1 MKGKLQKFSV
11 KLLASMLAVIMSIPA
26 NAFAMV
32 GDNSNTYTENTSVMG
47 IQAPEETKEDQLQKA
62 LLKSELSTVE
72 SNDYI
77 IKKSASLSK
86 TTGQIDYIIKII
98 NKTPEKES
106 SDKQTTTFAITQNT
120 DLLDLKVEK
129 VQALDANGNEEEI
142 NYTQGT
148 PNAFNS
154 TDNIRSTGITTNK
167 QQNGVVYYLSAKLT
181 DQALKDLEQKSP
193 QLALDFTI
201 ASPDNKIYQDRYAL
215 EIEKANTTEITID
228 NEGNIANPEGRLVE
242 NQESLHLYKGE
253 YKEEQKGIF
262 QSTPAQI
269 IWTDYI
275 NAKDNKEFTYDINLD
290 QGQDTRESQVKIEYY
305 EAQEKGYV
313 LNESFTKTLAFANN
327 LKLSIPEGYI
337 AKVELNTRPKA
348 NTKEFAY
355 NDIKIPNPTY
365 TEEKNEAKEEQASDD
380 ADPLPNIFS
389 KNDSEVNSS
398 NDSITDQKD
407 QNFSTNSKTDPAENL
422 SATEEKNEA
431 KEEQASDDAD
441 PLPNIFSKN
450 DSEVNSSNDSIT
462 DQKDQNFSTNSK
474 TDSVENLSAIAL
486 NKDAYFEKLKSDDKL
501 TTNIEEAT
509 NEIEQ
514 ILEAYN
520 KEEIN
525 WDDFKQ
531 SVQNIKNDK
540 EIDESQTKDILAS
553 LLIGLNE
560 EKYKVANIDIDQA
573 AGADTEEK
581 TEEGKDLSDKTPD
594 ELAKEKLAEEGVTI
608 EDFQN
613 YMYELEEKYGLTD
626 EDADRIY
633 TENAEAIGALVK
645 KAQEEKTAGDV
656 FAVTSGFANKTFR
669 LTTNMNVLSIPLWS
683 IPAGWYFDINVGP
696 YLYLDSKPNN
706 LVVNGRTV
714 ATAQYFPA
722 TNTVR
727 YTFKERVYKTTSIP
741 INQDFKFKT
750 EAIGNRNPID
760 VKISVKPKNNPGQT
774 QSYTVYEDSSKNP
787 SESNNIY
794 ESKVVLDKGEFTQ
807 NYGTHISRDE
817 GNNIRYSYV
826 PSKSIMN
833 SYELA
838 YRDMANGDPDL
849 SYYVLLEAN
858 PGDGS
863 FTNNSTIDIGLTNN
877 KTIMDVGVFKVPS
890 KQLDGL
896 KESFVNGNVKQYL
909 GKLDQK
915 IQTGTLNDGSHRISL
930 SANELNSDAYLIKV
944 RANDAKDGET
954 FQYRYKWQSG
964 NDTIDNWNNVYVI
977 ELANKSTGG
986 STLTPPETDEST
998 RYKSFP
1004 LEGNGSL
1011 NHVKGK
1017 DKYGSF
1023 DDHVYCIQI
1032 ERQQGINGPTKRE
1045 YVTDG
1050 SQIASRLSPR
1060 NHDPLGKSPYNTN
1073 EELMSRLKKAFYY
1086 AEAYKDDP
1094 DYEEILQAAI
1104 YYVVGGSTVDGANYA
1119 HEYKYLNGDPGLHIP
1134 GKSQNVKN
1142 KANELINIVKRNDN
1156 WDISKENSVELY
1168 VFESK
1173 REMSQNGIWGKVH
1186 EIPTSNFKIKK
1197 VANDA
1202 NKTPLKNVGF
1212 TLYASDKETVIGST
1226 FFNSKGEYF
1235 TNDQG
1240 ELYYSNLPD
1249 GIYYLKETSIPDGYI
1264 VKDGD
1269 PFTTIIIESGNTKLL
1284 AGSVDKENFGSII
1297 KISKPNKTVT
1307 ITDDAGFGNDV
1318 TTDMHGNIDFTKY
1331 DDGTYIVSAPG
1342 KTTKV
1347 TVKDNKVVKT
1357 ETDTTN
1363 ESDNTENEEPER
1375 AWVSDSNYVAHG
1387 GYPDYM
1393 NVMDYSVVEDPNT
1406 KQVTTYLMLK
1416 PDPDGQKNGT
1426 NKDTYLKFE
1435 ANNSEISEIEFL
1447 RAGSGEIKE
1456 TLRTA
1461 MENRNLENYFGTEYI
1476 GDTFENYESSPIKMS
1491 NHRYGENS
1499 YYNPLN
1505 TNYVKPNVNNYY
1517 ISIPK
1522 SRFDYDESY
1531 IVKVVT
1537 NVRDASKQ
1545 SSLSYQWASENPYEA
1560 SLRTQTRNIPALSH
1574 MTNNTSIGVL
1584 NKVLNTLIPTAY
1596 AADVQSD
1603 YKDVEI
1609 TDKAIDE
1616 TSNYIPCYIENIKDE
1631 TSVSF
1636 TKYGLKVLY
1645 GKEKSDFLQGAEFK
1659 LQKLENGVW
1668 TDTGKTAVS
1677 DNNGQVKFDKLS
1689 TGEYQIIETKTASDE
1704 YRKPEGAVK
1713 SFKVENGKVFVKTSE
1728 GYEAYTD
1735 NKNDYIYNELKGEGK
1750 LVIKKFDENGNGL
1763 NGVEFTLY
1771 QFNPAS
1777 SNSTLDVINTGETKR
1792 INGQDGL
1799 VEWNNLKYGKYW
1811 LKETRS
1817 KDGYIIDSEKKLVT
1831 ITKNHNV
1838 PTNPTNPKDVSSSI
1852 SIKKSYMYSTE
1863 GNPTAVY
1870 PNIAEGLVANLGLAV
1885 NSGVRINPGDYFYVN
1900 LSQNL
1905 DLDGVANVLDGSDG
1919 KFDIVSQ
1926 YGTIAKASIRK
1937 DNRRTIRYTFTD
1949 ALKYRNVTNMKL
1961 IVPMY
1966 PNRMMVSRDSRPTFK
1981 VTVGQSTFTKSN
1993 MNVYYSHYQKDGTK
2007 PYLNAYTYKLDPYN
2021 NKFTV
2026 IAYVNTN
2033 KVYSNM
2039 KQYLFE
2045 PNVPVNITSFQTYR
2059 SENNLLLPPSY
2070 GIDFNNYNYRN
2081 YGLAYLS
2088 DEYYYGNNRFWV
2100 DLENDNDNTYV
2111 IKIEGEISGTAPRA
2125 FETNSYLT
2133 HTAYNG
2139 AWTTYVA
2146 NTWSRFYD
2154 PQACGDSTPT
2164 NPKPDQAYL
2173 EFVNNKNR
2181 IEFTK
2186 SFVDSNG
2193 ENLDNDYNIK
2203 VVKSNEKLPKDA
2215 DKKTAYFKL
2224 TGKNASKEE
2233 IEIPNAIVDG
2243 KNIAWEKLLPGDYTL
2258 EEQAPIGFEAP
2269 KEIKFTVNE
2278 GGTITQPTNT
2288 ELLYNGC
2295 YQIANK
2301 KPSESKFKIL
2311 KVNEEGK
2318 PLSGVVFELTGPEN
2332 SDENPIEKTSDK
2344 DGVIEY
2350 NGLKP
2355 GTYTLK
2361 EKTTLNGYVKTNQE
2375 WTVTV
2380 SNGVTSIKPV
2390 NSDRYTA
2397 DSSLDDPNQLKS
2409 TGYLIIDEN
2418 SKAKVPSVATLKV
2431 LNRKATYPSTGG
2443 AGTFIGFALIGTA
2456 IMLAGIAYFAIFQ
2469 NDKNRRRSDRY
2480 GR

>member
-1 MKGKLQKFSV
+1 M
-11 KLLASMLAVIMSIPA
+11 
-26 NAFAMV
+26 
-32 GDNSNTYTENTSVMG
+32 
-47 IQAPEETKEDQLQKA
+47 
-62 LLKSELSTVE
+62 
-72 SNDYI
+72 
-77 IKKSASLSK
+77 
-86 TTGQIDYIIKII
+86 
-98 NKTPEKES
+98 
-106 SDKQTTTFAITQNT
+106 
-120 DLLDLKVEK
+120 
-129 VQALDANGNEEEI
+129 
-142 NYTQGT
+142 
-148 PNAFNS
+148 
-154 TDNIRSTGITTNK
+154 
-167 QQNGVVYYLSAKLT
+167 VYYLSAKLT

-313 LNESFTKTLAFANN
+313 LNESFTKTLAFVNN

-355 NDIKIPNPTY
+355 NGIKIPNPTY

-389 KNDSEVNSS
+389 KNDAEVNSS

-407 QNFSTNSKTDPAENL
+407 QDFSTNSTDEKESPTTHTL
-422 SATEEKNEA
+422 SKYETG
-431 KEEQASDDAD
+431 S
-441 PLPNIFSKN
+441 
-450 DSEVNSSNDSIT
+450 NSSNNSIT

-486 NKDAYFEKLKSDDKL
+486 NKDAYFDKLKADDKL

-540 EIDESQTKDILAS
+540 EIDESQTKDILTS

-560 EKYKVANIDIDQA
+560 DKYKVATIDIKEA
-573 AGADTEEK
+573 AGSDADTTNTKEESSEA
-581 TEEGKDLSDKTPD
+581 TEEEGVELPVDSTPD
-594 ELAKEKLAEEGVTI
+594 ELAKSKLNEEGITI

-613 YMYELEEKYGLTD
+613 YMYELEEKYGLTN
-626 EDADRIY
+626 EDAARIY
-633 TENAEAIGALVK
+633 GDNAEAIQGLVE
-645 KAQEEKTAGDV
+645 KAPQEKTTGDV

-669 LTTNMNVLSIPLWS
+669 LTTNMNVLSMPLWS
-683 IPAGWYFDINVGP
+683 IPSGWYFDINVGP

-714 ATAQYFPA
+714 ATAQYFPT

-998 RYKSFP
+998 KYKSFP

-1212 TLYASDKETVIGST
+1212 TLYASDKETVIG
-1226 FFNSKGEYF
+1226 NGEYF

-1269 PFTTIIIESGNTKLL
+1269 PFTTIIIESGKTKLL
-1284 AGSVDKENFGSII
+1284 AGSVDKENFVSII
-1297 KISKPNKTVT
+1297 NIAEEKTRVK
-1307 ITDDAGFGNDV
+1307 ITDEDGVDNY
-1318 TTDMHGNIDFTKY
+1318 TNTDIYGNIDFTKY

-1347 TVKDNKVVKT
+1347 TVKDNKVVNT

-1363 ESDNTENEEPER
+1363 ESDITENEEPER

-1426 NKDTYLKFE
+1426 NKDTYLKFV
-1435 ANNSEISEIEFL
+1435 ADNSKISEIEFF

-1966 PNRMMVSRDSRPTFK
+1966 PNRMMVSKDSRPTFK

-2033 KVYSNM
+2033 KVKSDI

-2045 PNVPVNITSFQTYR
+2045 ANVPVNITSFETYR
-2059 SENNLLLPPSY
+2059 SEDNSLLPPSY

-2081 YGLAYLS
+2081 YGLTYLG
-2088 DEYYYGNNRFWV
+2088 DKYYGKNNRFWV
-2100 DLENDNDNTYV
+2100 DLENNNNNTYV
-2111 IKIEGEISGTAPRA
+2111 IKIEGKISGTKPRA

-2133 HTAYNG
+2133 HRNAYNG

-2154 PQACGDSTPT
+2154 PQACGDSTPA
-2164 NPKPDQAYL
+2164 NPEPDQAYL

-2193 ENLDNDYNIK
+2193 ENLDGDYKIE
-2203 VVKSNEKLPKDA
+2203 VKNSKEQLPKDA
-2215 DKKTAYFKL
+2215 DEKTAYFKL
-2224 TGKNASKEE
+2224 TGKNASNEE

-2243 KNIAWEKLLPGDYTL
+2243 KNIAWEKLIPGEYTL
-2258 EEQAPIGFEAP
+2258 EELAPIGFETPA
-2269 KEIKFTVNE
+2269 EIKFTVNE

-2288 ELLYNGC
+2288 ELLDNGC
-2295 YQIANK
+2295 YKIANK

-2311 KVNEEGK
+2311 KVDEKGK
-2318 PLSGVVFELTGPEN
+2318 ALSGVVFELTGPEN
-2332 SDENPIEKTSDK
+2332 SDGNPIEETSDK

-2361 EKTTLNGYVKTNQE
+2361 EKKPLNGYVKTNQE

-2380 SNGVTSIKPV
+2380 SNGITSIKPV
-2390 NSDRYTA
+2390 NSESYTA
-2397 DSSLDDPNQLKS
+2397 DSSLDNLNLLKS
-2409 TGYLIIDEN
+2409 KGYLIIDEN
-2418 SKAKVPSVATLKV
+2418 SNTKDPSVATIKV

>member
-1 MKGKLQKFSV
+1 MKGKLQQFSV
-11 KLLASMLAVIMSIPA
+11 KLLASTLAVIMSIPA

-47 IQAPEETKEDQLQKA
+47 IQAPEETKEDQAHTA
-62 LLKSELSTVE
+62 LLKSELGTDE

-106 SDKQTTTFAITQNT
+106 ADKQTTTFAITQNT

-290 QGQDTRESQVKIEYY
+290 QGQDTRETQVKIEYY
-305 EAQEKGYV
+305 KAQEKGYV

-355 NDIKIPNPTY
+355 NGIKIPNPTY
-365 TEEKNEAKEEQASDD
+365 TEEKNEAKEEQSSDD

-389 KNDSEVNSS
+389 KNDAEVNSSNDSITDKKDQDFSTNSTDEKESPTTHTLSKDETGSNSS

-407 QNFSTNSKTDPAENL
+407 LD
-422 SATEEKNEA
+422 
-431 KEEQASDDAD
+431 
-441 PLPNIFSKN
+441 
-450 DSEVNSSNDSIT
+450 
-462 DQKDQNFSTNSK
+462 FSTNSK

-573 AGADTEEK
+573 VGSDTEEK

-817 GNNIRYSYV
+817 GNNIRYSYLSSN
-826 PSKSIMN
+826 PSMN
-833 SYELA
+833 IYDKA
-838 YRDMANGDPDL
+838 YTDPVNKEPVYFMLIRAEDVDQSSSLYGDSKRSTFEIEIENAKIREKDISVYRVKNQYIENAKEGLKTNKLVDYIPN
-849 SYYVLLEAN
+849 YV
-858 PGDGS
+858 
-863 FTNNSTIDIGLTNN
+863 TNIATSEFADIDVDNN
-877 KTIMDVGVFKVPS
+877 KLAIIEFDS
-890 KQLDGL
+890 
-896 KESFVNGNVKQYL
+896 
-909 GKLDQK
+909 GKGQEFSGD
-915 IQTGTLNDGSHRISL
+915 
-930 SANELNSDAYLIKV
+930 DAYLIKIRPREYTATTPINFKSKWTIRKGDTLDLTSKAYTFTPNYSYQESSV
-944 RANDAKDGET
+944 KYPLTAHPNTNLGNNKTND
-954 FQYRYKWQSG
+954 
-964 NDTIDNWNNVYVI
+964 IMYVS
-977 ELANKSTGG
+977 NG
-986 STLTPPETDEST
+986 STKIE
-998 RYKSFP
+998 
-1004 LEGNGSL
+1004 NI
-1011 NHVKGK
+1011 
-1017 DKYGSF
+1017 
-1023 DDHVYCIQI
+1023 YCIQPEIHTADGAARAI
-1032 ERQQGINGPTKRE
+1032 EVKSGSEILPLLTKPGLE
-1045 YVTDG
+1045 T
-1050 SQIASRLSPR
+1050 SP
-1060 NHDPLGKSPYNTN
+1060 LETSPYSSA
-1073 EELMSRLKKAFYY
+1073 EELTQALKKVFYY
-1086 AEAYKDDP
+1086 AEEHGSNLSEVDKWKMIQYAV
-1094 DYEEILQAAI
+1094 
-1104 YYVVGGSTVDGANYA
+1104 YYVVGGSNNAHKKYA
-1119 HEYKYLNGDPGLHIP
+1119 DDYNLSPDAKYVGDKIIEE
-1134 GKSQNVKN
+1134 VK
-1142 KANELINIVKRNDN
+1142 KKDN
-1156 WDISKENSVELY
+1156 WDSTKESQVELTLY
-1168 VFESK
+1168 ETKKSGN
-1173 REMSQNGIWGKVH
+1173 QNAIGGRVKKP

-1269 PFTTIIIESGNTKLL
+1269 PFTTIIIESGKTKLL
-1284 AGSVDKENFGSII
+1284 AGSVDSEDFDSIINVFKENTSV
-1297 KISKPNKTVT
+1297 N
-1307 ITDDAGFGNDV
+1307 ITDGDGVNKS
-1318 TTDMHGNIDFTKY
+1318 TNTDIYGNIDFTKY
-1331 DDGTYIVSAPG
+1331 DDGTYTVIAPG
-1342 KTTKV
+1342 KTTRV
-1347 TVKDNKVVKT
+1347 TVKDNKVVST
-1357 ETDTTN
+1357 EQDTTN

-1416 PDPDGQKNGT
+1416 PDSDGQKNGT
-1426 NKDTYLKFE
+1426 NKDTYLNFV
-1435 ANNSEISEIEFL
+1435 AGNSEISEIEFF
-1447 RAGSGEIKE
+1447 RAGSREIKE

-1461 MENRNLENYFGTEYI
+1461 MKNRTLESYFGTEYI
-1476 GDTFENYESSPIKMS
+1476 GDTFEQHESSPIKMS
-1491 NHRYGENS
+1491 SHRRGENN

-1505 TNYVKPNVNNYY
+1505 TNYVKPNANNYY

-1537 NVRDASKQ
+1537 NVRDTNKE
-1545 SSLSYQWASENPYEA
+1545 SSLSYQWSSENPYEA
-1560 SLRTQTRNIPALSH
+1560 SLRTQTRNIPALSQ
-1574 MTNNTSIGVL
+1574 MKKNTSISAL
-1584 NKVLNTLIPTAY
+1584 DKVINTLLPTAY

-1603 YKDVEI
+1603 YKDVKI
-1609 TDKAIDE
+1609 TNKAINN
-1616 TSNYIPCYIENIKDE
+1616 TTNYISYDIENIKDE

-1636 TKYGLKVLY
+1636 TKYGLKMVN
-1645 GKEKSDFLQGAEFK
+1645 GEEKSDFLQGAEFK
-1659 LQKLENGVW
+1659 LEKFENGKW
-1668 TDTGKTAVS
+1668 TDTRKTAVS
-1677 DNNGQVKFDKLS
+1677 DKNGQVKFDKLS
-1689 TGEYQIIETKTASDE
+1689 TGEYQIIETKTASNE
-1704 YRKPEGAVK
+1704 YRLPEGAVK
-1713 SFKVENGKVFVKTSE
+1713 SFKVKNGKVFVDTSD
-1728 GYEAYTD
+1728 GYKPYED
-1735 NKNDYIYNELKGEGK
+1735 NENDYIYNELKGEGK
-1750 LVIKKFDENGNGL
+1750 LVVKKVDEDNNGL

-1777 SNSTLDVINTGETKR
+1777 SSSKSKLDAINTGTTET
-1792 INGQDGL
+1792 INGEDGL
-1799 VEWNNLKYGKYW
+1799 VEWDNLKYGKYW
-1811 LKETRS
+1811 IKETRS
-1817 KDGYIIDSEKKLVT
+1817 RDGYIIDSEKKLVT

-1838 PTNPTNPKDVSSSI
+1838 PNNPTKKNVSSSI
-1852 SIKKSYMYSTE
+1852 SIKQGESYMYSTE
-1863 GNPTAVY
+1863 GNPFAVY
-1870 PNIAEGLVANLGLAV
+1870 PNKAEGLVANLGLKV
-1885 NSGVRINPGDYFYVN
+1885 DSDVRINPGDYFYVN

-1919 KFDIVSQ
+1919 KFDIASQ
-1926 YGTIAKASIRK
+1926 YGTIAKASIGK
-1937 DNRRTIRYTFTD
+1937 DRRTIRYTFTN
-1949 ALKYRNVTNMKL
+1949 ALANRNIKDMKL

-1966 PNRMMVSRDSRPTFK
+1966 ANRVMVSKDSRPTFE
-1981 VTVGQSTFTKSN
+1981 VTVGHSTFTKSN

-2007 PYLNAYTYKLDPYN
+2007 PYLNAYTYKLDPYE

-2033 KVYSNM
+2033 KVYSDM

-2059 SENNLLLPPSY
+2059 SGNNFLLPPSY
-2070 GIDFNNYNYRN
+2070 GIDFNNYRN
-2081 YGLAYLS
+2081 YGLTYLG
-2088 DEYYYGNNRFWV
+2088 DKYNGVNNRFWV
-2100 DLENDNDNTYV
+2100 DLENDNNYTYV
-2111 IKIEGEISGTAPRA
+2111 IKIEGTISSTKPRA

-2133 HTAYNG
+2133 HRYYN
-2139 AWTTYVA
+2139 ATWSTTYTA

-2164 NPKPDQAYL
+2164 NPEPDQAYL

-2193 ENLDNDYNIK
+2193 NELDGDYNIE
-2203 VVKSNEKLPKDA
+2203 VKNSNGQLPKDA
-2215 DKKTAYFKL
+2215 DEKTAYFKL
-2224 TGKNASKEE
+2224 TGKNASNKE
-2233 IEIPNAIVDG
+2233 IKIPNAIVDG
-2243 KNIAWEKLLPGDYTL
+2243 KNIAWEKLSPGDYTL
-2258 EEQAPIGFEAP
+2258 KELAPIGFEAP
-2269 KEIKFTVNE
+2269 AEIKFTVNE

-2295 YQIANK
+2295 YKIGNK
-2301 KPSESKFKIL
+2301 KSSEGKFKIL
-2311 KVNEEGK
+2311 KVDEDK

-2332 SDENPIEKTSDK
+2332 SDENPIEKTSDIN
-2344 DGVIEY
+2344 GVIEY

-2380 SNGVTSIKPV
+2380 SNGITSIKPV
-2390 NSDRYTA
+2390 NSDSYTA
-2397 DSSLDDPNQLKS
+2397 DSSLDNLNQLKS
-2409 TGYLIIDEN
+2409 KGYLIIDEN
-2418 SKAKVPSVATLKV
+2418 SKTEDPSVATIKV

-2443 AGTFIGFALIGTA
+2443 SGTFIGFALIGTA
-2456 IMLAGIAYFAIFQ
+2456 VMLAGIAYFAIYQ

>member
-1 MKGKLQKFSV
+1 MKGKLQQFSV
-11 KLLASMLAVIMSIPA
+11 KLLASTLAVIMSIPA

-47 IQAPEETKEDQLQKA
+47 IQAPEETKEDQAHTA
-62 LLKSELSTVE
+62 LLKSELGTDE

-167 QQNGVVYYLSAKLT
+167 PQNGVVYYLSAKLT

-290 QGQDTRESQVKIEYY
+290 QGQDTTESQVKIEYY

-313 LNESFTKTLAFANN
+313 LNESFTKTLAFVNN

-337 AKVELNTRPKA
+337 AKVELNTRPKE

-355 NDIKIPNPTY
+355 NGIKIPNPTY

-389 KNDSEVNSS
+389 KNDAEVNSS

-407 QNFSTNSKTDPAENL
+407 QDFSTNSTDEKESPTTHTL
-422 SATEEKNEA
+422 SKYETG
-431 KEEQASDDAD
+431 S
-441 PLPNIFSKN
+441 
-450 DSEVNSSNDSIT
+450 NSSNNSIT

-486 NKDAYFEKLKSDDKL
+486 NKDAYFDKLKADDKL
-501 TTNIEEAT
+501 TANIEEAT

-573 AGADTEEK
+573 AGSDTEEKTEETADQAK

-594 ELAKEKLAEEGVTI
+594 ELAKAKLAEEGVTI

-626 EDADRIY
+626 EDADRVY
-633 TENAEAIGALVK
+633 KENAEAIGALVK
-645 KAQEEKTAGDV
+645 KAQEEKNTGDV

-696 YLYLDSKPNN
+696 YLYLNSKPNN

-774 QSYTVYEDSSKNP
+774 QSYTVYKDSSKNP

-909 GKLDQK
+909 GKLEQK
-915 IQTGTLNDGSHRISL
+915 SQTGTLNDGSHRISL

-954 FQYRYKWQSG
+954 FQFRYKWQSG

-998 RYKSFP
+998 KYESFP

-1119 HEYKYLNGDPGLHIP
+1119 HEYRYLNGDPGLYIP

-1142 KANELINIVKRNDN
+1142 KANELINKVKRNDN
-1156 WDISKENSVELY
+1156 WDTSKENSVELY

-1173 REMSQNGIWGKVH
+1173 RDMSQNGIWGKVH

-1197 VANDA
+1197 VANDES
-1202 NKTPLKNVGF
+1202 KTPLENVGF

-1249 GIYYLKETSIPDGYI
+1249 GIYYLKETSIPNGYI

-1269 PFTTIIIESGNTKLL
+1269 PFTTIIIESGKTKLL
-1284 AGSVDKENFGSII
+1284 AGSVYKEDFDSII
-1297 KISKPNKTVT
+1297 NVSKANTSVK
-1307 ITDDAGFGNDV
+1307 ITDDAGFDNKV
-1318 TTDMHGNIDFTKY
+1318 TTDIYGNIDFTKY

-1347 TVKDNKVVKT
+1347 TVKDNKVVSF
-1357 ETDTTN
+1357 EQDTTN
-1363 ESDNTENEEPER
+1363 ESDNTKNEEPER

-1416 PDPDGQKNGT
+1416 PDSDGQKNGT
-1426 NKDTYLKFE
+1426 NKDTYLKFV
-1435 ANNSEISEIEFL
+1435 ADNSKISEIEFF
-1447 RAGSGEIKE
+1447 RAGSVEIKE
-1456 TLRTA
+1456 TLRAA

-1476 GDTFENYESSPIKMS
+1476 GDTFENYASSPIKMS

-1537 NVRDASKQ
+1537 NVTDTNKE

-1560 SLRTQTRNIPALSH
+1560 SLRTQTRNIPALSQ
-1574 MTNNTSIGVL
+1574 MTKNTSIGVL
-1584 NKVLNTLIPTAY
+1584 DRVINTLLPTAY
-1596 AADVQSD
+1596 AADNQSD
-1603 YKDVEI
+1603 YKDVKI
-1609 TDKAIDE
+1609 TKEAINN
-1616 TSNYIPCYIENIKDE
+1616 TTNYIQYDIENIKDE
-1631 TSVSF
+1631 TDVSF
-1636 TKYGLKVLY
+1636 TKYGLKVVY
-1645 GKEKSDFLQGAEFK
+1645 GLEKSDFLQGAEFTLEK
-1659 LQKLENGVW
+1659 FENGKW
-1668 TDTGKTAVS
+1668 TDTRKTAVS

-1689 TGEYQIIETKTASDE
+1689 TGEYQIIETKTASDK
-1704 YRKPEGAVK
+1704 YRMPEGAVK
-1713 SFKVENGKVFVKTSE
+1713 SFKVENGKVFVKTSDD
-1728 GYEAYTD
+1728 YEAYED

-1771 QFNPAS
+1771 QFKPAS
-1777 SNSTLDVINTGETKR
+1777 SNSTLDVINTGTTDT
-1792 INGQDGL
+1792 INGVKGL
-1799 VEWNNLKYGKYW
+1799 VEWDNLKYGKYW

-1831 ITKNHNV
+1831 ITKNFDV
-1838 PTNPTNPKDVSSSI
+1838 PKPTNPKDVSSKI
-1852 SIKKSYMYSTE
+1852 SIKQGEAYMYSTE
-1863 GNPTAVY
+1863 GNQTSVY

-1885 NSGVRINPGDYFYVN
+1885 KSGDEINPGDYFDVK
-1900 LSQNL
+1900 LSENL

-1926 YGTIAKASIRK
+1926 YGTIAKASIGK
-1937 DNRRTIRYTFTD
+1937 DRRTIRYTFTN
-1949 ALKYRNVTNMKL
+1949 ALANRNIKDMKL

-1966 PNRMMVSRDSRPTFK
+1966 PNRVMVSKDSRPTFK

-2007 PYLNAYTYKLDPYN
+2007 PYLNAYTYKLDPYE

-2033 KVYSNM
+2033 KVYSDM

-2045 PNVPVNITSFQTYR
+2045 PNVPVEITSFQTYR
-2059 SENNLLLPPSY
+2059 SENNSSLPPSY
-2070 GIDFNNYNYRN
+2070 GIDFKNYRN
-2081 YGLAYLS
+2081 YGLTYLG
-2088 DEYYYGNNRFWV
+2088 DKYNGVNNRFWV
-2100 DLENDNDNTYV
+2100 DLENDNKNTYV

-2133 HTAYNG
+2133 HRNAYNG

-2154 PQACGDSTPT
+2154 PQACGDSTPA
-2164 NPKPDQAYL
+2164 NPEPDQAYL

-2193 ENLDNDYNIK
+2193 AELDGDYKIEVIN
-2203 VVKSNEKLPKDA
+2203 SNGQLPKDA
-2215 DKKTAYFKL
+2215 DEKTAYFKL
-2224 TGKNASKEE
+2224 TGKNASNKE
-2233 IEIPNAIVDG
+2233 IKIPNAIVDG
-2243 KNIAWEKLLPGDYTL
+2243 KNIAWEKLSPGEYTL
-2258 EEQAPIGFEAP
+2258 EELAPIGFETPA
-2269 KEIKFTVNE
+2269 EIKFTVNE

-2288 ELLYNGC
+2288 ELLDNGC
-2295 YQIANK
+2295 YKIANK

-2311 KVNEEGK
+2311 KVDEKGK
-2318 PLSGVVFELTGPEN
+2318 ALSGVVFELTGPEN

-2350 NGLKP
+2350 NELKP

-2361 EKTTLNGYVKTNQE
+2361 EKNTLNGYVKINQE

-2390 NSDRYTA
+2390 NNDSYTA
-2397 DSSLDDPNQLKS
+2397 DSSLDDINQLKS
-2409 TGYLIIDEN
+2409 KGYLIIDEN
-2418 SKAKVPSVATLKV
+2418 SKTEDPSVATIKV